1 MGYEITKFEFKGEL
15 ASASFNA
22 KFKEIETYLNNMSS
36 EIQVLRTENQQLR
49 QQLNNKVE
57 VFSVNSI
64 NIDILNN
71 ANYSNNYETDTN
83 LGKQMGL
90 SVEWVRIKYFK
101 HTNPGVIGYGTQI
114 AIPFEGGYFSTMYIR
129 NSTGTAWGTWNDIR
143 SVEPANKNT
152 INDANMALENGK
164 IYYCSYQQTA
174 NLPYS
179 DDGILHVFSPGNVTG
194 NETVCFQMWY
204 SWNMDCVCYRKCVW
218 GSWSPWKRIATT
230 NI

>member
-1 MGYEITKFEFKGEL
+1 MIEITKFKPSDR
-15 ASASFNA
+15 ASAEVFN
-22 KFKEIETYLNNMSS
+22 KRLEEIETYLKNVV
-36 EIQVLRTENQQLR
+36 EENQQLR

-57 VFSVNSI
+57 VFSFNSVS
-64 NIDILNN
+64 IDVLNN
-71 ANYSNNYETDTN
+71 FAYPNNYETDTN
-83 LGKQMGL
+83 LGIQLGL
-90 SVEWVRIKYFK
+90 QVNWVRIKYFK
-101 HTNPGVIGYGTQI
+101 HSNAVGYGTQI

-129 NSTGTAWGTWNDIR
+129 NSTGNAWGAWNDMR

-152 INDANMALENGK
+152 IVDANVALENGK